1 MQLFIFYLLKEY
13 VIITKYRL
21 WGGIKMPDKL
31 VGKKVTIKDIAR
43 EAGISPGAVSQILN
57 NKPCRISEENKQRVR
72 EIAAKH
78 RYVVNQTARA
88 LVTQRSYTIGLI
100 LPDIQNTFFS
110 KLARVLEEVC
120 REKGYYLMFANSD
133 DLFENDCKLL
143 SRFESRGVD
152 GIFFIRS
159 NESYLYEEQ
168 LSRRLQK
175 MAVPYVIVDRPF
187 FGFACDHVCFD
198 NRLGGYQATKYLL
211 ENGHRDIACIYLD
224 DKRGNGA
231 NRLAGYRDALREQGI
246 EPEADHM
253 IKGDNRIQGGYNAV
267 EQVLKCGATAVLVC
281 NDMMTLGF
289 LRGLQERKYKVP
301 RDISVVSYDNSLRE
315 FLLDIT
321 LTTVTMDLDLL
332 AQRAAEVMLGRIE
345 GKRIRAQ
352 EIYLEPVLAVG
363 NSVLS
368 KD

>member
-1 MQLFIFYLLKEY
+1 
-13 VIITKYRL
+13 
-21 WGGIKMPDKL
+21 MPDKL
-31 VGKKVTIKDIAR
+31 GGKKITIKDIAR

-57 NKPCRISEENKQRVR
+57 NKPCRISQENKQRVK

-120 REKGYYLMFANSD
+120 RERGYFLMFANSD
-133 DLFENDCKLL
+133 DVFENDCKLL
-143 SRFESRGVD
+143 SSFESRGVD

-159 NESYLYEEQ
+159 NESYRHEDE

-198 NRLGGYQATKYLL
+198 NRSGGYQATKYLL
-211 ENGHRDIACIYLD
+211 DKGHRDIACVYLD
-224 DKRGNGA
+224 DLRGNGA
-231 NRLAGYRDALREQGI
+231 TRLAGYLDALREHGI
-246 EPEADHM
+246 EPPADHM

-267 EQVLKCGATAVLVC
+267 EKVLGCGATAVLVC

-301 RDISVVSYDNSLRE
+301 ENMSVVSYDDSLRD
-315 FLLDIT
+315 FLLDIS

-332 AQRAAEVMLGRIE
+332 ALRAAEVMIGRIE

-363 NSVLS
+363 NSVL
-368 KD
+368 KYGE

>member
-1 MQLFIFYLLKEY
+1 
-13 VIITKYRL
+13 
-21 WGGIKMPDKL
+21 MPDKL
-31 VGKKVTIKDIAR
+31 GGKKITIKDIAK

-57 NKPCRISEENKQRVR
+57 NKPCRISEENKQRVK

-100 LPDIQNTFFS
+100 LPDIQNTFFAQ
-110 KLARVLEEVC
+110 LARVLEEVC
-120 REKGYYLMFANSD
+120 REKGYFLMFANSD
-133 DLFENDCKLL
+133 DVFENDCKLL
-143 SRFESRGVD
+143 RSFESRGVD

-159 NESYLYEEQ
+159 NESYQYEEE

-211 ENGHRDIACIYLD
+211 DKGHRDIACIYLD
-224 DKRGNGA
+224 DRRGNGA
-231 NRLAGYRDALREQGI
+231 NRLAGYLDALHEHGI
-246 EPEADHM
+246 EPPADHL
-253 IKGDNRIQGGYNAV
+253 IPGDNRIQGGYNAV
-267 EQVLKCGATAVLVC
+267 EKVLNCGATAVLVC

-289 LRGLQERKYKVP
+289 LRGLKECKYKVP
-301 RDISVVSYDNSLRE
+301 KDISIVSYDNSLRE
-315 FLLDIT
+315 FLIDIS

-332 AQRAAEVMLGRIE
+332 AQRAAEVMIGRIE
-345 GKRIRAQ
+345 KKRIKAQ
-352 EIYLEPVLAVG
+352 EIYLEPVLVIG
-363 NSVLS
+363 SSVRRK